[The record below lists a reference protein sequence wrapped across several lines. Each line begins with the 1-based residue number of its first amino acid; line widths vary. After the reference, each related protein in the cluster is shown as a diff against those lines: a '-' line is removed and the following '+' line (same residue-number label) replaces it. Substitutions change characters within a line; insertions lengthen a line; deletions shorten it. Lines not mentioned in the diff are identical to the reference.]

1 MVLGADGKLQE
12 RLTYVKLWQITA
24 DYGRL
29 RQIMADFAILQCLT
43 AFYIFQHASLCFNT
57 F

>member
-29 RQIMADFAILQCLT
+29 RQIMADFAILQCFT
-43 AFYIFQHASLCFNT
+43 AFYFFQHASLCFNT